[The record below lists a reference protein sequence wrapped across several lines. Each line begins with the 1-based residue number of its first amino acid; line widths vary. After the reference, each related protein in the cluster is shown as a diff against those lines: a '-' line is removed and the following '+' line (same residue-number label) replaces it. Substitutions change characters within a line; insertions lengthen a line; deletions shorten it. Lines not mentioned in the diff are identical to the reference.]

1 MNKHIL
7 YNILFLFSPLL
18 FFGQMTIE
26 KKADYI
32 LYISQKITWP
42 NQDQIKTF
50 TIGIYNDS
58 EIEETLKLQ
67 AKNKQ
72 FHNHSIQI
80 VSLAPSS
87 QLTNV
92 NMIYINK
99 MKANIDITDL
109 VTQIKGKNI
118 LLISENYEFH
128 KSMINF
134 IEHKGLLRFEMNTAL
149 LESEGFKTDP
159 LFAAKAIKSESSWVN
174 IYLETERRLAE
185 EQKIVEQQKSE
196 IQKQKKLIDEQQQQ
210 IYSQEQRIKNQLIEI
225 NLQEQKIED
234 QRKSLNKLQND
245 IVIKQKI
252 LDEKMKLLEMQKNDI
267 MRQQKAIIKQNNILS
282 QQKENIKIQENKI
295 NEQKQVL
302 NDQLAKIKMQNLI
315 IYLGILIIILV
326 VIASLYIYRSYKI
339 KKQANKIL
347 EQKNEEI
354 MLQNEQIMQ
363 QKEEIEAQRDEIEVQ
378 RDEIIKQKDIAI
390 AQRDEITQQ
399 KQEITDSIR
408 YAQRIQLAVLPPVGV
423 LDNIAPNNYF
433 ILNLPRD
440 IVSGDYYWMVN
451 FHEYSIVA
459 AADCTGH
466 GVPGAFMSMLGVS
479 FLNEIMNNLID
490 EKHPVS
496 KANDILMKLRE
507 KVIKSLH
514 QTGAEGE
521 QKDGMDIALYII
533 DHKTRELQ
541 FSGANNPFYLI
552 KNKPPKLFMTQ
563 TGDHEVR
570 YLSEGQEAFAMP
582 FLENGNHYLLEIKA
596 DKMPIGIHADTNAV
610 FTNNIIQI
618 EAGDTFYIF
627 SDGFADQ
634 FGGPNNKK
642 FKYKPMKDLLLSIQN
657 KTMSEQKE
665 IILDAFIEW
674 KGDNFQVDDVLI
686 IGMRVQGNLD

>member
-1 MNKHIL
+1 
-7 YNILFLFSPLL
+7 
-18 FFGQMTIE
+18 MTIE

-32 LYISQKITWP
+32 LYISQKITWA

-50 TIGIYNDS
+50 TIGVYNDS
-58 EIEETLKLQ
+58 EIEKILKSQ

-72 FHNHSIQI
+72 FHNHPIQI
-80 VSLAPSS
+80 VSLSPASS
-87 QLTNV
+87 LTNI

-99 MKANIDITDL
+99 LKANLDITEL
-109 VTQIKGKNI
+109 VTRIKGKNI

-149 LESEGFKTDP
+149 TESEGFKADP
-159 LFAAKAIKSESSWVN
+159 LFTAKAIKSESSWVN
-174 IYLETERRLAE
+174 IYLETEKKLTAE
-185 EQKIVEQQKSE
+185 HKVVEKQKSE
-196 IQKQKKLIDEQQQQ
+196 IEEQKKEIDKQKRQID
-210 IYSQEQRIKNQLIEI
+210 IQEKRIKKQLEEI
-225 NLQEQKIED
+225 NIQEQKIEI
-234 QRKSLNKLQND
+234 QRKALNELQDD
-245 IVIKQKI
+245 ISVKQKI
-252 LDEKMKLLEMQKNDI
+252 LNEKMKLLAMQKKDI
-267 MRQQKAIIKQNNILS
+267 IRQQEEIIKQNNILTK
-282 QQKENIKIQENKI
+282 QKENIKIQESKI
-295 NEQKQVL
+295 DKQKQVL

-326 VIASLYIYRSYKI
+326 VIASLYIYRSYRI
-339 KKQANKIL
+339 KKKTNKML

-354 MLQNEQIMQ
+354 MLQNEQILQ
-363 QKEEIEAQRDEIEVQ
+363 QKEEIEAQRDEIEMQ
-378 RDEIIKQKDIAI
+378 RDEIVKQKDVAI
-390 AQRDEITQQ
+390 AQRDEITLQ

-423 LDNIAPNNYF
+423 LENIAPNNYF

-479 FLNEIMNNLID
+479 FLNEIMNKLID
-490 EKHPVS
+490 EKHPVP
-496 KANDILMKLRE
+496 KANEILMKLRE

-521 QKDGMDIALYII
+521 QKDGMDIALYVI
-533 DHKTRELQ
+533 DHKTNKLQ

-552 KNKPPKLFMTQ
+552 KNNPTTLFKTQ
-563 TGDHEVR
+563 TGEHEIK
-570 YLSEGQEAFAMP
+570 YLLKGKEDTAMP
-582 FLENGNHYLLEIKA
+582 LLEESNYYLIEIKG
-596 DKMPIGIHADTNAV
+596 DKMPIGIHTDLDAV

-618 EAGDTFYIF
+618 EKGDTFYIF

-634 FGGPNNKK
+634 FGGPKNKK
-642 FKYKPMKDLLLSIQN
+642 FKYKPLKKLLLSNQE
-657 KTMSEQKE
+657 KTMAKQKE
-665 IILDAFIEW
+665 ILLDTFVEW

-686 IGMRVQGNLD
+686 IGMRSQK

>member
-1 MNKHIL
+1 
-7 YNILFLFSPLL
+7 
-18 FFGQMTIE
+18 MTIE

-32 LYISQKITWP
+32 LYISQKITWA
-42 NQDQIKTF
+42 NQDEIKVF
-50 TIGIYNDS
+50 TIGVYNDS
-58 EIEETLKLQ
+58 EIENTLKSQ

-72 FHNHSIQI
+72 FHNHPIRIIPLSPT
-80 VSLAPSS
+80 SP
-87 QLTNV
+87 LTNV

-99 MKANIDITDL
+99 LRADIDITDL
-109 VTQIKGKNI
+109 VTKIKGRNI

-149 LESEGFKTDP
+149 IESEGFKADP

-174 IYLETERRLAE
+174 IYLETEKRLTEEHKIVEKQKTEIE
-185 EQKIVEQQKSE
+185 EQKKKIEQQIQQIAQQGKK
-196 IQKQKKLIDEQQQQ
+196 IQKQ
-210 IYSQEQRIKNQLIEI
+210 IKEI
-225 NLQEQKIED
+225 NIQEQKIET
-234 QRKSLNKLQND
+234 QRKALAGLQED
-245 IVIKQKI
+245 ITEKQRI
-252 LDEKMKLLEMQKNDI
+252 LDEKMKLLAMQKKDI
-267 MRQQKAIIKQNNILS
+267 MRQQDAIIKQNNILNN
-282 QQKENIKIQENKI
+282 QKQNIKIQENKI
-295 NEQKQVL
+295 NRQRQVL

-326 VIASLYIYRSYKI
+326 ILAAMFIYRSYRI
-339 KKQANKIL
+339 KKKTNEML

-354 MLQNEQIMQ
+354 MLQNEQILQ
-363 QKEEIEAQRDEIEVQ
+363 QKEEIETQRDEIEAQRDEIE
-378 RDEIIKQKDIAI
+378 KQKDIAI
-390 AQRDEITQQ
+390 AQRDEITLQ
-399 KQEITDSIR
+399 KEEITDSIR

-423 LDNIAPNNYF
+423 LENIAPNNYF

-479 FLNEIMNNLID
+479 FLNEIMNELID
-490 EKHPVS
+490 KKHPIPE
-496 KANDILMKLRE
+496 ANDILMKLRE

-514 QTGAEGE
+514 QTGADGE
-521 QKDGMDIALYII
+521 QKDGMDIALYVI
-533 DHKTRELQ
+533 DHKTNLLQ

-552 KNKPPKLFMTQ
+552 RKNPGTLYKIQ
-563 TGDHEVR
+563 TGEH
-570 YLSEGQEAFAMP
+570 
-582 FLENGNHYLLEIKA
+582 EIKYLPDGPEENA
-596 DKMPIGIHADTNAV
+596 IPILEENNYSLIEIKGDKMPIGIHTDSDAV

-618 EAGDTFYIF
+618 EAKDTFYVF

-634 FGGPNNKK
+634 FGGPKNKK
-642 FKYKPMKDLLLSIQN
+642 FKYKPLKRLLLSTQD

-665 IILDAFIEW
+665 ILLDAFIEW
-674 KGDNFQVDDVLI
+674 KGDYFQVDDVLI
-686 IGMRVQGNLD
+686 IGMRAEG